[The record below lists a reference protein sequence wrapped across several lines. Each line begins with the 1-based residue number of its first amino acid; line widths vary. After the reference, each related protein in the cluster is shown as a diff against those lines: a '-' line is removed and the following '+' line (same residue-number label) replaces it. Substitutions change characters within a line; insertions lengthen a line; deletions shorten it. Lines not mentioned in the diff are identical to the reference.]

1 MIPKLA
7 KPRTTH
13 VYEPK
18 SSFDPNSKRPRFHQ
32 IEADQ
37 SSKQISKIASSN
49 RVEVTDMQLLDKQMY
64 SMMEK
69 GQNRVPVNNKNRKH
83 YQVFT
88 NSCKVCG
95 EGGRQ
100 IVIKTH
106 IEAKHITGITHTCEI
121 CGNRAKTKSSLIAH
135 RSNYHRKV
143 LQ

>member
-18 SSFDPNSKRPRFHQ
+18 TSFGPNSKTPRFHQ
-32 IEADQ
+32 IELNRVR
-37 SSKQISKIASSN
+37 SKFLKFASSN

-69 GQNRVPVNNKNRKH
+69 GQNRVPVNNKNRKQYH
-83 YQVFT
+83 VFT

-121 CGNRAKTKSSLIAH
+121 CGNRAKTKSSLLAH
-135 RSNYHRKV
+135 KSKYHRKV